1 MALRQISDFNEGRH
15 MVIAPLSV
23 RIAKRAVDVVA
34 ALAGLIV
41 GGPIMALVAI
51 AIRLDS
57 PGPAFFR
64 QMRIGRSSPDRTELF
79 EMVKFRTMFVDA
91 DKRTGAVWATERD
104 PRITPVGAF
113 LRKTRLDELPQL
125 WNVLKG
131 EMSLI
136 GPRPEQLG
144 LFADLDRQVPYYAE
158 RIYGVRPGVT
168 GWAQIEV
175 GYDKCID
182 DVRQKILYDF
192 GYAMS
197 LRNFF
202 SWLRMDAG
210 IVIGTAV
217 AVIRREGV

>member
-1 MALRQISDFNEGRH
+1 

-23 RIAKRAVDVVA
+23 RVAKRGVDVLA
-34 ALAGLIV
+34 ALAGLLLLAPV
-41 GGPIMALVAI
+41 MALIAL

-57 PGPAFFR
+57 PGPALFR
-64 QMRIGRSSPDRTELF
+64 QLRIGRGSADRTELF

-91 DKRTGAVWATERD
+91 DRRTGAVWASRRD
-104 PRITPVGAF
+104 PRITRVGAF

-144 LFADLDRQVPYYAE
+144 IFARLDRDVPFYAE
-158 RIYGVRPGVT
+158 RVYGVRPGVT

-175 GYDKCID
+175 GYDTCIE
-182 DVRQKILYDF
+182 DVRRKILYDF
-192 GYAMS
+192 GYALG
-197 LRNFF
+197 LRGVV
-202 SWLRMDAG
+202 SWLKMDAA
-210 IVIGTAV
+210 IAFGTAM
-217 AVIRREGV
+217 AVVRREGV

>member
-1 MALRQISDFNEGRH
+1 

-51 AIRLDS
+51 AILLDS

-104 PRITPVGAF
+104 PRITRVGAF

-144 LFADLDRQVPYYAE
+144 LFADLDRRVPYYAE
-158 RIYGVRPGVT
+158 RVYGVRPGVT

-175 GYDKCID
+175 GYDTCID

-192 GYAMS
+192 GYALS

-210 IVIGTAV
+210 IVIGTAM

>member
-1 MALRQISDFNEGRH
+1 MSLSKTAEFTERRH

-23 RIAKRAVDVVA
+23 RIAKRAVDIA
-34 ALAGLIV
+34 AAIAGLIV
-41 GGPIMALVAI
+41 TGPIMVLVAL

-79 EMVKFRTMFVDA
+79 EMVKFRTMHVDA
-91 DKRTGAVWATERD
+91 DRRSGAVWATERD
-104 PRITPVGAF
+104 PRITRVGAF

-158 RIYGVRPGVT
+158 RVYGVRPGVT
-168 GWAQIEV
+168 GWAQIRV
-175 GYDKCID
+175 GYDTCLE

-192 GYAMS
+192 GYALG
-197 LRNFF
+197 LRSFL

-210 IVIGTAV
+210 IAVGTAL

>member
-1 MALRQISDFNEGRH
+1 

-23 RIAKRAVDVVA
+23 RIAKRSADVVA
-34 ALAGLIV
+34 ATLGLALLA
-41 GGPIMALVAI
+41 PLMALIAL

-57 PGPAFFR
+57 PGPALFR
-64 QMRIGRSSPDRTELF
+64 QLRVGRSSAERTEIF
-79 EMVKFRTMFVDA
+79 EMVKFRTMRVDA
-91 DKRTGAVWATERD
+91 GCSAGAVWATRRD
-104 PRITPVGAF
+104 PRITRVGAV

-144 LFADLDRQVPYYAE
+144 LFAALERDVPFYAE
-158 RIYGVRPGVT
+158 RVYGVRPGVT

-175 GYDKCID
+175 GYDSCLD
-182 DVRQKILYDF
+182 DVRRKILYDF
-192 GYAMS
+192 GYAIG
-197 LRNFF
+197 LRGFV
-202 SWLRMDAG
+202 SWLRMDAA
-210 IVIGTAV
+210 IALGTAR

>member
-34 ALAGLIV
+34 AFAGLIV

-104 PRITPVGAF
+104 PRITRVGAF

-158 RIYGVRPGVT
+158 RVYGVRPGVT

-175 GYDKCID
+175 GYDTCID

-192 GYAMS
+192 GYALS

-210 IVIGTAV
+210 IVIGTAM